1 MAIRFLTGETV
12 DGSATFTGNVTATN
26 ILTVAGAATGSPF
39 LQFTQGGTQ
48 KAYIQYLD
56 SVDSLNLQSDNQ
68 FVVRTGGSTSAL
80 TINSSQNATFVGD
93 VTVSGGD
100 ITLGGTGRIQGVD
113 TVSSNTDAANKLY
126 VDNAISGLP
135 AVNNGTLTMTTSTGL
150 DGGATFTAN
159 QSGNSTFAVT
169 LDLTEITLGVGLDST
184 ATGLS
189 LDLSEFVDMT
199 AAMLTTDEFIVL
211 DSGAERRKAAGE
223 IGLSIFLNDLTFMTS
238 WTLSADSGTNQTIS
252 NGNTVDIAGGTN
264 ITTVVGATDT
274 VTINMDTGGAGAG
287 SYGSTSNSVKIDT
300 ITLDAYGRVTA
311 VATGATGSGSM
322 SSFTLTGDSGSN
334 QTIGNGNTLDIAGG
348 TNISTVVGATDTLTI
363 NMDTGGAGAGT
374 YGSTANG
381 TKIDNIT
388 LDAYGRVTAVTT
400 GATGSGS
407 VTSIATP
414 SDGGL
419 TGGTITT
426 SGSLRLK
433 NYSSLTSNRLLKWD
447 NTNNQLTNSNVSDNG
462 TTVSVIGTGGLSISG
477 AGGLSV
483 ISGDIFTNNILTFS
497 NSTASNDLV
506 IGDVLENDEI
516 ETIALKCLGSTI
528 VNIDDSEVVINRDIV
543 LEENSDLNLDSNS
556 FIKLKKDAPVNGSS
570 TGTILSFG
578 SQTVSPGL
586 IYYLNGLGT
595 WTLANQSNSGATR
608 MLAIPV
614 GTNASTGMLLE
625 GILRISSHGFQ
636 RGLPLYLNTTNG
648 GFTTTVPTTPG
659 NYARIVGYA
668 VDTNFIYFNP
678 DKTWVQIA

>member
-12 DGSATFTGNVTATN
+12 DGSATFTGSVTATN
-26 ILTVAGAATGSPF
+26 ILTVAGAATGSPY
-39 LQFTQGGTQ
+39 LQFTQAGIGQ
-48 KAYIQYLD
+48 KAYIQY
-56 SVDSLNLQSDNQ
+56 VDSGDSFELQSDNQ
-68 FVVRTGGSTSAL
+68 FVVRTGGSTTAL
-80 TINSSQNATFVGD
+80 TINSSQNATFDGD

-100 ITLGGTGRIQGVD
+100 ITLGGISGRISGVV
-113 TVSSNTDAANKLY
+113 TVLSGTDAANKTY
-126 VDNAISGLP
+126 VDNAIP
-135 AVNNGTLTMTTSTGL
+135 VIPVVNNGTLTMTTSTGL

-169 LDLTEITLGVGLDST
+169 LDLTEITLGAGLDST

-211 DSGAERRKAAGE
+211 DSGAQRRKAAGE

-238 WTLSADSGTNQTIS
+238 WTLSADSGTSQTIS

-287 SYGSTSNSVKIDT
+287 TYGSTSNNIKIDN

-311 VATGATGSGSM
+311 VTTGATGSGSM

-334 QTIGNGNTLDIAGG
+334 QTIGQGNTLDIAGG

-363 NMDTGGAGAGT
+363 NMDTGGAGAGS
-374 YGSTANG
+374 YGSTSDSV
-381 TKIDNIT
+381 KIDTIT
-388 LDAYGRVTAVTT
+388 LDAYGRVTAVAT

-426 SGSLRLK
+426 SGNLRLK
-433 NYSSLTSNRLLKWD
+433 NYSSLISNRLLKWD
-447 NTNNQLTNSNVSDNG
+447 DTNNQLTNSNVSDSG
-462 TTVSVIGTGGLSISG
+462 TIVSVTGTGGLSVT
-477 AGGLSV
+477 GG
-483 ISGDIFTNNILTFS
+483 
-497 NSTASNDLV
+497 
-506 IGDVLENDEI
+506 
-516 ETIALKCLGSTI
+516 
-528 VNIDDSEVVINRDIV
+528 DIV
-543 LEENSDLNLDSNS
+543 LGGDGDLELDSNS
-556 FIKLKKDAPVNGSS
+556 FIKLKKDSPVNVSS
-570 TGTILSFG
+570 TGTILLFG
-578 SQTVSPGL
+578 SQTVLPGN
-586 IYYLNGLGT
+586 IYYLNGFGS
-595 WTLANQSNSGATR
+595 WTIANQSNSGATR

-614 GTNASTGMLLE
+614 GTNANSGMLLE
-625 GILRISSHGFQ
+625 GILRISSHGFAI
-636 RGLPLYLNTTNG
+636 GLPLYLNTTNG
-648 GFTTTVPTTPG
+648 GFTTTVPTTPT